1 LLKGKRN
8 VNGKKKSL
16 LDSFAV
22 LAWIQDEEGSQFV
35 EDLLYRAQKQQ
46 EEVLLNI
53 VNLGEVF
60 YRSARVQDIS
70 FARDILE
77 KLKLLP
83 IRIYPCPNEFILE
96 AAEIKAQYPIAYADA
111 FIVAT
116 ALREKAR
123 IITGDPDFKKVEHLV
138 SIEWLS

>member
-1 LLKGKRN
+1 MS
-8 VNGKKKSL
+8 VKKKSL

-35 EDLLYRAQKQQ
+35 EDLLYRAQEHH

-53 VNLGEVF
+53 INLGEIF
-60 YRSARVQDIS
+60 YRCARIQDMS
-70 FARDILE
+70 SARDILE
-77 KLKLLP
+77 KINLLP
-83 IRIYPCPNEFILE
+83 IRIYPCPNELILE
-96 AAEIKAQYPIAYADA
+96 AAEIKAQYPIAYPDA

-116 ALREKAR
+116 ALREEAR

-138 SIEWLS
+138 QIEWLS